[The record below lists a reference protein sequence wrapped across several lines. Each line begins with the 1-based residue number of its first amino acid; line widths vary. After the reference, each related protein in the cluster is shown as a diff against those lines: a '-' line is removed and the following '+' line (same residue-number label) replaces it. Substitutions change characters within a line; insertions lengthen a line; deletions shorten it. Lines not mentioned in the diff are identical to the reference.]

1 MGETH
6 DPRALRNRLAMQG
19 GRNIVLAPH
28 AYGGEGSETS
38 PRTAAGKLAVAAGNA
53 STGTRAWRKVALLRA
68 RPPTYPAAAGAKF
81 KTQ

>member
-38 PRTAAGKLAVAAGNA
+38 PRTAAGKLAVAAGEREIEKA
-53 STGTRAWRKVALLRA
+53 PLHGSIKDSLMTWLL
-68 RPPTYPAAAGAKF
+68 PP
-81 KTQ
+81 

>member
-1 MGETH
+1 
-6 DPRALRNRLAMQG
+6 MQG

-53 STGTRAWRKVALLRA
+53 NLMINTRNFRK
-68 RPPTYPAAAGAKF
+68 
-81 KTQ
+81 Q